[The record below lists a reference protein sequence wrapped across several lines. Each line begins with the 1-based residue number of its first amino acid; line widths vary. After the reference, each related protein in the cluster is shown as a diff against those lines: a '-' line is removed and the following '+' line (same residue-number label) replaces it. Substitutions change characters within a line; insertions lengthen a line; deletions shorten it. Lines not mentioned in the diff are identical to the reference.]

1 MARTSK
7 ESEKTATEK
16 KAAASNKPSS
26 EAVANPTPAFSA
38 ESHASA
44 ESIVAESQI
53 YRSRCGG
60 ALRAAREKQGLS
72 VQDVAN
78 RLKISVKQIEALE
91 ADNFEALPEPTIV
104 RGFIRNYAKQLRLNS
119 EPLIDAYTVMVPSSL
134 PYDLTVKSATKM
146 KMTSND
152 KPKTNVYLWL
162 GLGAVL
168 LAAVW
173 IFYQQ
178 YIQKPSPIEPTKPVV
193 ESALPIEPLPEVAL
207 PAIDRETIE
216 VMDQALSLRPDNL
229 TTTPDASLPT
239 VTTDAASENSSTSTI
254 TEPANTK
261 TQGLPK
267 TVVTPKP
274 SADQVESST
283 TEPVSALV
291 PDENTARL
299 EISATQQTWINVVD
313 AGGKE
318 VYSKILYEGNRELIE
333 AKPPLKLTVGNAS
346 ATKVTFNGKSQDLAP
361 HTNVNVARITLK

>member
-7 ESEKTATEK
+7 ESDKAATEK
-16 KAAASNKPSS
+16 KTAASNKPTS
-26 EAVANPTPAFSA
+26 EIVANPTPAIA
-38 ESHASA
+38 TESYASA

-91 ADNFEALPEPTIV
+91 ADNFEALPVPTIV

-152 KPKTNVYLWL
+152 KPKTNFYLWL

-216 VMDQALSLRPDNL
+216 VMDQALSLHPDNIA
-229 TTTPDASLPT
+229 TVPEASSPT
-239 VTTDAASENSSTSTI
+239 VKTDGAPAGSTTETAS
-254 TEPANTK
+254 TK
-261 TQGLPK
+261 TQTLPK
-267 TVVTPKP
+267 PVVTPKP
-274 SADQVESST
+274 AADQVESST

>member
-7 ESEKTATEK
+7 DSEKTVTEK
-16 KAAASNKPSS
+16 KAAANNQPSA
-26 EAVANPTPAFSA
+26 EAVAQPTSAPAP
-38 ESHASA
+38 ESHVNA

-91 ADNFEALPEPTIV
+91 ADNFDALPEPTIV

-152 KPKTNVYLWL
+152 KPKANVYLWL

-168 LAAVW
+168 LAAIW

-178 YIQKPSPIEPTKPVV
+178 YIQKPSPIEPTKPVAEAV
-193 ESALPIEPLPEVAL
+193 PQVEPLPEVAL

-216 VMDQALSLRPDNL
+216 VMDEALSLHPDRAL
-229 TTTPDASLPT
+229 PAPETAAPETPAPSTPLAS
-239 VTTDAASENSSTSTI
+239 ANSPA
-254 TEPANTK
+254 EPASATNK
-261 TQGLPK
+261 TPVLAPAA
-267 TVVTPKP
+267 TPEP
-274 SADQVESST
+274 AAAVPVAT
-283 TEPVSALV
+283 TLAET
-291 PDENTARL
+291 ENARL
-299 EISATQQTWINVVD
+299 EISASQQTWINVVD
-313 AGGKE
+313 ASGKE

-346 ATKVTFNGKSQDLAP
+346 ATKVTYNGKSQDLAP